1 MSGELMVHGELME
14 LLESCLAT
22 CAPVTLT
29 LHHDHAIITQCPP
42 VVLRRI
48 MEAMGLNT
56 YHVSVVAGGLRV
68 DLVDVKKK

>member
-1 MSGELMVHGELME
+1 MTHADLMALLMP
-14 LLESCLAT
+14 CLAS

-48 MEAMGLNT
+48 MEQHAQDT